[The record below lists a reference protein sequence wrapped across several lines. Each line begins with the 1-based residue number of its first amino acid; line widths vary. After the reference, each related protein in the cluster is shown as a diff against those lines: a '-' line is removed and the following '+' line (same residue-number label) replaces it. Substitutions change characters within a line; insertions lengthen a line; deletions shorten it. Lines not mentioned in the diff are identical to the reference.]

1 MSATTLLAQ
10 VHQDL
15 ERIEALMRSRPQEAA
30 PPKAVTRP
38 PRPPGPVQTRAKKE
52 AALEA
57 AMADIRMIGNI
68 AKEMARPPSLSV
80 LERRG
85 PTSLNNARRREEMR
99 RIDSENNKLLKRLIT
114 AKSSYPVQEQQKSYV
129 ESRRHVNIA
138 CGLPSRLPPV
148 GGRHGGSP
156 LGSHR
161 ETPRSLSP
169 SQHQIED
176 SLAAVRRA
184 LSMDVP
190 TVGQSP
196 SLPHL
201 QGARPRVA
209 TSLPP
214 RAPSSQS
221 SAGRV
226 RLPELPR
233 SRGPSPAPVVDARPR
248 RLAPPVI
255 STAVGGGARPGEGRS
270 VSSSPGR
277 ARNPGPA
284 RLPERSQ
291 SAVPSP
297 KSQAQGHITLIT
309 PAAGNEEKKAQASG
323 ARASHAAAPSASRPA
338 RRPSVGAPSQAKAA
352 PHEVTPPRASQ
363 AKPAPASRASA
374 SPPGSTAWAPSA
386 APPAVMRGELAS
398 SAAEVRKELQ
408 AEVQA
413 QKAAETGKQREI
425 TQPVAPGAGSVV
437 PALNLQPQSQDLDR
451 MSRSD
456 IVSRATGTLSSPLVT
471 TESQVPLDLSQS
483 LAEDAVPSSVE
494 SEAGEQAAGPAK
506 DSKEDVDP
514 VEEVAD
520 TVVEELFT
528 KSGKS
533 AAAASEEDHEYDDDD
548 EFYEEDFESPLEATK
563 ESFQEEE
570 DVEEEEEEPEE
581 VVQKVS
587 LAPGKKKDEEEE
599 EIEESE
605 EENSDVVQEMHGTPV
620 RTAPHSEGVK
630 ASRQD
635 DTQSVTPGSLPT
647 REPLSPRGT
656 DNDDGLEVATE
667 PDEYTMP
674 SSGSASNLPFD
685 DEEEVPSVHDSG
697 SDSDL

>member
-30 PPKAVTRP
+30 PPKAAVTRP

-85 PTSLNNARRREEMR
+85 PTSLNNAKRREEMR
-99 RIDSENNKLLKRLIT
+99 RIDLENNKLLKRLIT

-190 TVGQSP
+190 TVVESP

-201 QGARPRVA
+201 PGARPRVA

-233 SRGPSPAPVVDARPR
+233 SRGPSPAPAVDARPR
-248 RLAPPVI
+248 RMAPAAI
-255 STAVGGGARPGEGRS
+255 NTAAGGGARPGEGRS

-284 RLPERSQ
+284 RLQERSQ

-323 ARASHAAAPSASRPA
+323 ARGSHAAAPSASRPA

-352 PHEVTPPRASQ
+352 PHDVTPPRASQ
-363 AKPAPASRASA
+363 AKPAPASGAA
-374 SPPGSTAWAPSA
+374 ESPPGSTAWAPSA

-408 AEVQA
+408 AEVPV
-413 QKAAETGKQREI
+413 QKVSETGKLRET
-425 TQPVAPGAGSVV
+425 TQPVPPGAGSAV
-437 PALNLQPQSQDLDR
+437 PALNLYPQTQELDR

-494 SEAGEQAAGPAK
+494 SEAGEQVPRPAK
-506 DSKEDVDP
+506 DSKQD

-520 TVVEELFT
+520 TVVEELFA

-533 AAAASEEDHEYDDDD
+533 AAAASDEDHEYDDDD

-563 ESFQEEE
+563 ETLEEEE
-570 DVEEEEEEPEE
+570 DGEEEEEEEPEE

-599 EIEESE
+599 EVEESE

-620 RTAPHSEGVK
+620 RTAPYSEGVK

-656 DNDDGLEVATE
+656 DNDDGLEEATE
-667 PDEYTMP
+667 PEEYTMP
-674 SSGSASNLPFD
+674 SSGSASMNLPFD
-685 DEEEVPSVHDSG
+685 DDGEVPSVHDSG